1 MESTGL
7 APRPIPHKF
16 PNIATPD
23 IVVRHN
29 GKFYTIRNPAVSERL
44 ISDRFDNLEDGVYC
58 WVVLIIDSIP
68 RLFLKQTK
76 SQYELSTKH
85 LNIVFEA
92 GELTKCGS
100 EIESVL
106 LLYAGEL
113 KLTPTTTEVNFMSG
127 TFMQNYMDDMSP
139 GRKIEEADV
148 RQIFDNFNL
157 RKGVTLS
164 FADKTFIDATYNA
177 RFMKSTL
184 CSSAQVFEFDTL
196 ANARA
201 FNSVDNEIIKNQV
214 RMEMFKSGPMYD
226 TAAAT
231 VQTLERL
238 KESPSLSKEDC
249 ARIFETAV
257 GGTRKLRSR
266 SKKNKSKNARR

>member
-1 MESTGL
+1 
-7 APRPIPHKF
+7 
-16 PNIATPD
+16 
-23 IVVRHN
+23 
-29 GKFYTIRNPAVSERL
+29 
-44 ISDRFDNLEDGVYC
+44 
-58 WVVLIIDSIP
+58 
-68 RLFLKQTK
+68 LFLKQTK

-100 EIESVL
+100 ELESVL

-113 KLTPTTTEVNFMSG
+113 KLTPTATEVNFMSG

-157 RKGVTLS
+157 RKGVTVS
-164 FADKTFIDATYNA
+164 FTDTTFIDSTYNA

-214 RMEMFKSGPMYD
+214 RMQMFKSGPMYN
-226 TAAAT
+226 TAAET
-231 VQTLERL
+231 IQTLERL